1 MTGMF
6 NEIKAM
12 MANEING
19 DDYDQQ
25 ILFWADAA
33 VLDLTE
39 TAEIVIPGTV
49 DMEWDETTGKVVDQ
63 SDVTDKMI
71 IGAIAIYVSM
81 NIGNPP
87 NHDNLLRAYESLKGQ
102 MRMASK
108 YTRPEAVT
116 E

>member
-1 MTGMF
+1 
-6 NEIKAM
+6 
-12 MANEING
+12 
-19 DDYDQQ
+19 
-25 ILFWADAA
+25 
-33 VLDLTE
+33 
-39 TAEIVIPGTV
+39 
-49 DMEWDETTGKVVDQ
+49 MEWDETTGTVTDH

-87 NHDNLLRAYESLKGQ
+87 NYDNLLRAYESLKGQ